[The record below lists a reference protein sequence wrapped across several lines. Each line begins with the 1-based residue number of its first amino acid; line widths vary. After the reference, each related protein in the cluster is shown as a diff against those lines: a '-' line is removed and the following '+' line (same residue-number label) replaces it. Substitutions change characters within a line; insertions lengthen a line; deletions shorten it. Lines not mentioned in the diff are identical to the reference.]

1 MAYRKLS
8 AAQLDKMWAK
18 ASAQHHA
25 FARLVEDYVR
35 TRLDPAMTDEPVGR
49 DLERRP
55 ATKKAP
61 SRKKV
66 PARKRG

>member
-1 MAYRKLS
+1 MASLYRKLS

-25 FARLVEDYVR
+25 FARLVEAYVR
-35 TRLDPAMTDEPVGR
+35 TRLDPDAPE
-49 DLERRP
+49 EKP